1 MIPLVNPFFAPL
13 PLAALVAVA
22 PRGAAAGRFAPHKAQ
37 GAAKSRPLGL
47 MVWLAGAGGP
57 RRQTPPPP
65 PLKRSVFPPPL
76 FFGDALL
83 QEKPDVS
90 WLYRLF
96 YFATGG
102 FMV

>member
-65 PLKRSVFPPPL
+65 SETERISLAPFLRRCP
-76 FFGDALL
+76 
-83 QEKPDVS
+83 
-90 WLYRLF
+90 
-96 YFATGG
+96 FARKA
-102 FMV
+102 

>member
-57 RRQTPPPP
+57 RLSLSRNPWG
-65 PLKRSVFPPPL
+65 LGGRSPR
-76 FFGDALL
+76 
-83 QEKPDVS
+83 
-90 WLYRLF
+90 RL
-96 YFATGG
+96 
-102 FMV
+102 

>member
-57 RRQTPPPP
+57 RLSLSR
-65 PLKRSVFPPPL
+65 
-76 FFGDALL
+76 
-83 QEKPDVS
+83 KP
-90 WLYRLF
+90 WGLGGRRPRRL
-96 YFATGG
+96 
-102 FMV
+102 